1 MNKMEIMIDIES
13 LSTQPNASIMT
24 IGAIKFNRHDF
35 KVKEK
40 FYKRISRKS
49 NEQFNRDFDEATINW
64 WHSQSEQAKKEIFEN
79 KDRINLSTALQE
91 LSIFCRG
98 SKCVWA
104 NGVAFDIPIL
114 ESAYRDCNLDCP
126 WKFWVVRDVRTIY
139 DIGNMNLTV
148 FKRLNKLDK
157 HHHNALHD
165 CITQLLCFEQAMNNI
180 YDRCFVVQ
188 D

>member
-1 MNKMEIMIDIES
+1 MTEVMLDIES
-13 LSTQPNASIMT
+13 LSTKTNASILT
-24 IGAIKFNRHDF
+24 IGAIRFNRHDF

-40 FYKRISRKS
+40 FYKRITKES
-49 NEQFNRDFDEATINW
+49 NEHFNRHFDENTISW
-64 WHSQSEQAKKEIFEN
+64 WHSQSEEAKKEIFEN
-79 KDRINLSTALQE
+79 KDRINLSSALQE

-114 ESAYRDCNLDCP
+114 ESAYEACDLDTP
-126 WKFWVVRDVRTIY
+126 WRFWIIRDVRTVY
-139 DIGNMNLTV
+139 DLGRMNLTI
-148 FKRLNKLDK
+148 FKRQNKLDK
-157 HHHNALHD
+157 QHHNALAD
-165 CITQLLCFEQAMNNI
+165 CETQLLCFEQAMNNI